1 MQMAQKRQPDKI
13 KMNGNKSNYSK
24 ALDDINR
31 GGWVKITSPNV
42 HTRSKMIKG
51 KPWMNNSTLCKY

>member
-1 MQMAQKRQPDKI
+1 
-13 KMNGNKSNYSK
+13 MNGNKSNNSK

-31 GGWVKITSPNV
+31 GGWVKITSSYV

>member
-1 MQMAQKRQPDKI
+1 
-13 KMNGNKSNYSK
+13 MNDNKSNNSK